1 MTINTAL
8 LLGLIMSLIVNVFT
22 LWYIRGLIG
31 RLTWVSQNI
40 SDLVQ
45 IINIYRTNLETVYK
59 LEQFYGDEQI
69 RSLLEHTISLL
80 EILEEYKD
88 VVVITEPMEYLEDES
103 GNSTTGRT
111 KCRERSLKRICT
123 LHKYMK
129 TQ

>member
-8 LLGLIMSLIVNVFT
+8 LLGLIMSLIVNVFA
-22 LWYIRGLIG
+22 LWYIRGLIS

-103 GNSTTGRT
+103 
-111 KCRERSLKRICT
+111 E
-123 LHKYMK
+123 
-129 TQ
+129 TQQQEEQNAEKEV

>member
-8 LLGLIMSLIVNVFT
+8 LLGLIMSLIVNVFA

-103 GNSTTGRT
+103 
-111 KCRERSLKRICT
+111 E
-123 LHKYMK
+123 
-129 TQ
+129 TQQQEEQNAEKEV